1 MFFVLQNLRLRLAL
15 VILVWVT
22 TVLALFAWLGS
33 RQHPELTLAAGPASS
48 ETYRLAQAI
57 AEELNEAGDIGIIV
71 FETGGSIE
79 NMDLLETGQVDLATV
94 QAAPNL
100 PDEALGIARLY
111 DDAFHLVVNTRSGI
125 KHFAELAGHRVAIPP
140 ESSAQHPTFWF
151 LADHYGLDPSDV
163 TALPMSAEAANFA
176 LLQGQLDAVFRV
188 RATGNPTIRE
198 LIRSGSTE
206 IVPIHQAD
214 ALRLKQPTLQPGTV
228 AKGSYRGYPPLPE
241 EHLPT
246 AVADQLL
253 VARGDLPASLVY
265 RLTRDIFESRSH
277 LVARYALAG
286 QVAPLL
292 QDADSVIPAHPGARQ
307 YFDREKP
314 GLVAQNAR
322 LASALLYLVVLV
334 GSGLIALRARWLRG
348 RRIRMG
354 DFNVRLME
362 IAQLARG
369 NHDRT
374 ELLESKNQLM
384 DILGEVVGDL
394 DAERV
399 SQEEFEHFSFTW
411 QAVDAMVRD
420 QLLLLGVNVG
430 DSSHG

>member
-1 MFFVLQNLRLRLAL
+1 MRLAL
-15 VILVWVT
+15 VFLVWVA
-22 TVLALFAWLGS
+22 TVVALVTWLGS
-33 RQHPELTLAAGPASS
+33 RQQPQLTLAAGPADS
-48 ETYRLAQAI
+48 ETYRLARAI
-57 AEELNEAGDIGIIV
+57 AEELSESGDIAITV
-71 FETGGSIE
+71 YETGGSIE

-100 PDEALGIARLY
+100 PDEAMGIARLFT
-111 DDAFHLVVNTRSGI
+111 DAFHLVVSTKAGI
-125 KHFAELAGHRVAIPP
+125 SHFAQLAGHRVAIPP
-140 ESSAQHPTFWF
+140 ESSAQYPTFWF
-151 LADHYGLDPSDV
+151 LADHYGLDPADI

-188 RATGNPTIRE
+188 RAPGNPSIRE
-198 LIRSGSTE
+198 LIRSGTME
-206 IVPIHQAD
+206 IVPIRQAD
-214 ALRLKQPTLQPGTV
+214 ALQLKQPTLYPGTV
-228 AKGSYRGYPPLPE
+228 AKGSYRGFPPLPD

-246 AVADQLL
+246 AVTDQLL
-253 VARGDLPASLVY
+253 VARGDLPAGLVY

-286 QVAPLL
+286 QMAPLL
-292 QDADSVIPAHPGARQ
+292 DDADSVIPAHPGARQ

-314 GLVAQNAR
+314 GLLAQNAR
-322 LASALLYLVVLV
+322 LASALLYVVVLV

-348 RRIRMG
+348 RRLRMG
-354 DFNVRLME
+354 DFNIRLME
-362 IAQLARG
+362 IAQMARG
-369 NHDRT
+369 NSDRSQ
-374 ELLESKNQLM
+374 LLESKNQLM

-420 QLLLLGVNVG
+420 QLMLLGVKVG
-430 DSSHG
+430 DSPHG